1 MNTPYSI
8 TCALLF
14 FGVGRSPFFS
24 CAASLNTEWE
34 SSSFFCTVMI
44 LQIWLCWL
52 LWTAVPDEHLICWRS
67 ESLYTTVQWTCVVA
81 LSGFIQKSP
90 PPIGKPAA
98 CMNDRVGGENGGL
111 KSLCVLVCVCALGH
125 SQRASSLQI
134 YLYSCL
140 RGRTPS
146 LWAILRSSLSLSQVL
161 WWVHPVVEMSGKRT
175 AGAASGSINS
185 DAV

>member
-1 MNTPYSI
+1 MSNVNLSVVNNEYFALVFTLYNPSDLMNTPYSI

-90 PPIGKPAA
+90 PPNRKA
-98 CMNDRVGGENGGL
+98 CCMYEWPR
-111 KSLCVLVCVCALGH
+111 
-125 SQRASSLQI
+125 R
-134 YLYSCL
+134 
-140 RGRTPS
+140 R
-146 LWAILRSSLSLSQVL
+146 
-161 WWVHPVVEMSGKRT
+161 GKRWT
-175 AGAASGSINS
+175 KEFMCACLCLCFRSLPEGLISPNISVLMSEGTHTFSLGYS
-185 DAV
+185 